1 MDINNLNFKTIGNTN
16 MKTQLIL
23 ATIALTFSLS
33 AVADGSGHAHEPV
46 DHSKMDHSNM
56 TPAQMKAMNMQGGK
70 MQGMDHS
77 KMDHSNMSPAQMKA
91 MEKSMEAEMI
101 KIINT
106 VDINQR
112 KKLFVAYKKNMQAMK
127 KSMTGNCAA
136 K

>member
-1 MDINNLNFKTIGNTN
+1 
-16 MKTQLIL
+16 MKTQLII
-23 ATIALTFSLS
+23 ATIALTFSLG
-33 AVADGSGHAHEPV
+33 AYADGGHAHEAV

-56 TPAQMKAMNMQGGK
+56 TPAQMKAMNMQGGN

-77 KMDHSNMSPAQMKA
+77 KMDHSKMTMPQMQAMKKA
-91 MEKSMEAEMI
+91 MDAEMI

-112 KKLFVAYKKNMQAMK
+112 KKLYVAHK
-127 KSMTGNCAA
+127 KSMQSMQAAMMKQCA